1 MTWKWTWT
9 TWSWMILTLQMLTL
23 MMTSWMTKSTPTLSR
38 AYLNKKRD
46 QTPTP
51 LLYLYGNILYC
62 HVCPPERGI
71 EVDDD
76 NDDISYVLF

>member
-1 MTWKWTWT
+1 
-9 TWSWMILTLQMLTL
+9 MILTPQMLTL
-23 MMTSWMTKSTPTLSR
+23 MMTSWMTKSTPALSR

-51 LLYLYGNILYC
+51 PFFCICMEIYYIVMSA
-62 HVCPPERGI
+62 HQRGI

-76 NDDISYVLF
+76 DDDDDISYVLF

>member
-1 MTWKWTWT
+1 
-9 TWSWMILTLQMLTL
+9 MILTPQMLTL
-23 MMTSWMTKSTPTLSR
+23 MMTSWMTKSTPALSR

-51 LLYLYGNILYC
+51 PFLYLYGNILYC

-76 NDDISYVLF
+76 DDINYVLF